1 VKLEMPAAGGLYRFS
16 NVTYRGVQVGKVTEV
31 RLTPDGAEADLSLDT
46 SPDIPADLDAHVF
59 SVSAVGEQYVDLQP
73 RTDSGPFL
81 QNGSKIPADRTTVP
95 QQVGP
100 MLDQLN
106 TLVKSVPGDRISN
119 LLDET
124 FKAFNGAGPDF
135 QSLIDSTTK
144 LSTDTNGVSD
154 QLRSLIDDS
163 GPLLDSQV
171 ETGDSIRTWARS
183 LAGITGQLAQN
194 DPQFRS
200 ILQQG
205 PGFASEVSG
214 LLDQIKPTLPILL
227 ANLTTIGQILVTYN
241 PSLEQ
246 LLVIFPAA
254 MSMQQSFG
262 LGKNNPTGLPLGDFA
277 LTVSDPNAC
286 TVGFLP
292 QSQWRSPE
300 DTTTIDTPDGLYCK
314 LPQDSPISIR
324 GARNLPCMEHPGKRA
339 PTVELCNDPKGFE
352 PIAMKQHT
360 FGPEPFDPNLIRQ
373 GVAPDDR
380 IDYPDRIY
388 APVEGTPLPP
398 GAVPGGTPPQGPP
411 PGPPPAVA
419 PVPLG
424 VPAPPPPE
432 GNSLNGAP
440 IPSGPPAEAPP
451 AEAPPVDGALPV
463 AQSAATG
470 NASAGPSVA
479 FAEYD
484 PRTGDY
490 VAPDGL
496 LHTQTNLAAGAAP
509 KSWKDLLPN

>member
-1 VKLEMPAAGGLYRFS
+1 M
-16 NVTYRGVQVGKVTEV
+16 
-31 RLTPDGAEADLSLDT
+31 
-46 SPDIPADLDAHVF
+46 
-59 SVSAVGEQYVDLQP
+59 
-73 RTDSGPFL
+73 
-81 QNGSKIPADRTTVP
+81 
-95 QQVGP
+95 
-100 MLDQLN
+100 
-106 TLVKSVPGDRISN
+106 KSVPGDRISN

-205 PGFASEVSG
+205 PGFADEVTG
-214 LLDQIKPTLPILL
+214 LLDQIKPTLPLLL
-227 ANLTTIGQILVTYN
+227 ANLTTIGQVLITYN

-398 GAVPGGTPPQGPP
+398 GAVPGGTPPQGQGPP
-411 PGPPPAVA
+411 PGPA
-419 PVPLG
+419 PIPLVNPG
-424 VPAPPPPE
+424 PPPP
-432 GNSLNGAP
+432 GQLPQRGPIPVGAP
-440 IPSGPPAEAPP
+440 LQRRLPSTEPSPPLRALLPVTPRRAVGGVCGVRPADGRLRGAGRPPAHADEHCLRSGTEVVEGSAPELTLEALRPC
-451 AEAPPVDGALPV
+451 
-463 AQSAATG
+463 
-470 NASAGPSVA
+470 
-479 FAEYD
+479 
-484 PRTGDY
+484 PRCSG
-490 VAPDGL
+490 
-496 LHTQTNLAAGAAP
+496 
-509 KSWKDLLPN
+509 